1 MSVRYI
7 GAILIFVGCG
17 AFGFAIAANYR
28 REERCLSELVRL
40 LENMCS
46 ELEYRLTPLPQICAN
61 AAENATLWLK
71 KVFSA
76 LAQELESQI
85 APDAAACMEAALL
98 SVKDIPPKLK
108 SALQAFGNSLGKYDL
123 QGQINEISAVKE
135 QCLTQ
140 LTQMRNQMDLR
151 LRSYQTMG
159 LCVGAG
165 LAILFL

>member
-7 GAILIFVGCG
+7 GAVLIFLGCS
-17 AFGFAIAANYR
+17 AFGFAAAANYR

-40 LENMCS
+40 LENMS
-46 ELEYRLTPLPQICAN
+46 IELEYRLTPLPQICAN
-61 AAENATLWLK
+61 AAENATHWLK
-71 KVFSA
+71 KVFTN
-76 LAQELESQI
+76 LAQELESQV

-98 SVKDIPPKLK
+98 SVKDLPPRAKI
-108 SALQAFGNSLGKYDL
+108 ALQTLGNSLGKFDL

-140 LTQMRNQMDLR
+140 LTQMRDQMDLR